1 METILEAAYHSSDL
15 AYIKLNSYV
24 RFINPYIGF
33 IDLFGWK
40 KCYHFPFIKG
50 KHPGDTKIMKISDE
64 LCKFLVC

>member
-40 KCYHFPFIKG
+40 EVLSFSFHQRKASGRHQNY
-50 KHPGDTKIMKISDE
+50 E
-64 LCKFLVC
+64 NLR